1 MRLHVGL
8 FVIMC
13 LMTWGMSCVPIRQNN
28 AFIESMSGH
37 SFGFQIGFNSE
48 TNSVEICQGG
58 GARRCDSSI
67 VSFDKNLWRTQVEEG
82 FVSLVQDG
90 TDELAPFKE
99 QSFLAFLRLHYW
111 MWESISEPPL
121 KLLGSRDKGA
131 GDGGLQSDLNVFRSA
146 LIASAV
152 TESGIEGGGMYLESN
167 FARVVDQ
174 LVDEWGPGGTVQSK
188 LWGPSGNLCLVQT

>member
-1 MRLHVGL
+1 
-8 FVIMC
+8 
-13 LMTWGMSCVPIRQNN
+13 
-28 AFIESMSGH
+28 
-37 SFGFQIGFNSE
+37 
-48 TNSVEICQGG
+48 
-58 GARRCDSSI
+58 
-67 VSFDKNLWRTQVEEG
+67 
-82 FVSLVQDG
+82 VQDG